1 MKNLNI
7 YLLMLLAAMST
18 FFVSA
23 QETSDMVI
31 QKPDS
36 PLTGKF
42 DYWQQKQEDTAFNF
56 YRFKQEFREYWNG
69 KTPAKG
75 SGYKPIARWLEN
87 QKAYVNADG
96 TLRSP
101 QQDYEQAMAF
111 ANMSQTQGFSGQWTS
126 IGPDQPVYR
135 ADQPDV
141 VIAQG
146 GRVSAIAFDP
156 VNPDKIFVGA
166 PVGGLW
172 VSNNNGL
179 SWQNL
184 NTDNISALG
193 VSAIAIDPTNTNR
206 IYIGTGDRDGHD
218 TRGIG
223 IFKSEDGGQTWT
235 GFPLDESDNHYVSK
249 IIIRPGHPGDLLVS
263 SNRGTYRSLDYG
275 EEWSKTSDHDIRDM
289 ALLPGSMDTVYCVSG
304 SVLYKSANFGQM
316 WVQKKWIGSHRIALD
331 VSRSKIRLFCS
342 KDSHFYKLMESEGF
356 NDPTEEILVAGLGD
370 DGQCGYNL
378 DIVSHPENPDIL
390 YAGMINLYQ
399 STDGGSHW
407 NEVSSVYA
415 DDQHIFEYSPHT
427 HRLFIGND
435 SGIWIT
441 DNLTDY
447 TYSSNGLRIS
457 SGYRM
462 DVAAGNPNHIIVG
475 NQDAST
481 FVTNGG
487 PWYSSIGGDGI
498 TCKFDHTNENYVY
511 GSSQHGAV
519 SRSVN
524 GGTVNAGFTLV
535 AGADFPGVGQVSMFQ
550 TPFMIGYSNPNH
562 MFYGAHDLFMCYNI
576 KATDIGEIFYRKK
589 SEDLTSTNQDEK
601 IEFIEQSR
609 ADSNIVYIAYENG
622 RMFRC
627 DNILNQTG
635 NSWTEL
641 PNPEGNYWAGIRFES
656 HSTLADVVYMVKGQ
670 KVYKSANRGGTW
682 QDITGTLPKLGM
694 MSVAYMHGSDDGLY
708 IGTTA
713 GVYYK
718 ENSMP
723 EWQLFK
729 SGLPLTQV
737 RDLVINYSTTPP
749 QIFASTFG
757 RGIWKTSVLNS
768 YKHDLV
774 ALSGTATVNAT
785 TVSAITGF
793 EHKNN
798 MMVLDTLKT
807 GFYLSTNQIFSSGD
821 ILIHENT
828 HTNLGPGL
836 IFQTLLPS
844 VDLALIDPAI
854 APGTYYLGMICDND
868 YAVDETNETNN
879 TWGAA
884 QQVTIPANPGTV
896 ENVQATDG
904 DYDDRVTISWQ
915 NNTGEPLYY
924 AVYRATIGISSL
936 ASRISPDTWL
946 TQPWFNDV
954 TAPNGV
960 TYYYFVKTSRYPD
973 GWRASDFSGYDA
985 GFRRLSPPADVMA
998 TDGLYSDKVSISWD
1012 ASPGATHYQVFRSNS
1027 GDPLFA
1033 LNISGPLWI
1042 SSTTFD
1048 DTDVIQGTAYTYFIK
1063 AAKSQMGSNQSDMSA
1078 GDAGWKAFATAPTAT
1093 ASDGIYTN
1101 RIAVTWNTVSSATH
1115 YMVYRSTSSVPNS
1128 ASPITSWQTANNY
1141 TDYSANTGIIYY
1153 YWIKASQN
1161 AAGTVTTG
1169 LGLMDQGYRNFVA
1182 PTGVTATDGTS
1193 TTGTTITWNSVSGA
1207 TWYRVNRGTSSNSTA
1222 SRPVG
1227 NWTSALSLTDET
1239 GTPGTLYYYW
1249 VSCSNDTIFMGSALS
1264 ASNTGFRQ
1272 ITAPVTNA
1280 TDGYYANQVEIT
1292 WQSVPGAT
1300 YYQVQ
1305 RSPVS
1310 DPGNLT
1316 VLAPWS
1322 NTLGFSFTDL
1332 TAVYG
1337 QEYLYFVSGAGNVS
1351 GLRPG
1356 NPGSDEGM
1364 AASCGNLTDM
1374 PAFRNLYLHGTTL
1387 DITHQVINEGP
1398 YAMLNSSTLEYALES
1413 DPADGIPEAIIGST
1427 IIPPLN
1433 PGETYTVFY
1442 QVDLD
1447 TVTGFSLTYGNWHL
1461 AFYTTSGNGNC
1472 DHNAADNYIVWQ
1484 EPGFTYTDALH
1495 GIYTVGPG
1503 TCDFSDPAAALNAL
1517 KTRGISDNTIFYLE
1531 PVVFNQ
1537 QLEFSGIQGTD
1548 LSRKIIFT
1556 TNPAYSDT
1564 AEIRGTP
1571 TPEANYTLSFRQCNN
1586 LSFTNLKISSAGSS
1600 DFESTYGRIISIGPD
1615 CSELRFRYNHFE
1627 GYTDVSHG
1635 GTDNVPIYCQNPT
1648 VNLLIDNNLIS
1659 NGWYGIYFS
1668 GRQASPISGF
1678 TISNNTIQ
1686 NFYTDGIFLHE
1697 TADFNVTGN
1706 KISASNNTAV
1716 GLTGIGFSNS
1726 RGGFDCSRN
1735 HIMLSSSTGSIY
1747 GLVSSDVELVNDQPR
1762 RITNNFISCSTESVT
1777 NAGINLGTNMNITVA
1792 HNSVHVYGNSGILSY
1807 CIQIHSF
1814 VSASDFNSRLFNN
1827 ILVNTAGGSGINY
1840 YHNNLNFNL
1849 LNQCDYNDIYTSSGP
1864 LISYGPDNFS
1874 SLSAWSAATGFDLHS
1889 LSVSPEFLTETDL
1902 HCNSPLLD
1910 GAGIFLSDVAWDK
1923 DDEPRSTVNPDIG
1936 ADEFTYAAL
1945 PKTLELDVFLEGLYN
1960 GPNTMRQ
1967 ANDENGP
1974 HFGAGI
1980 GDQITVEL
1988 RSASDYYNVVH
1999 IADHVNLSTSGLA
2012 MFAVP
2017 ASLTG
2022 SYYIT
2027 IRHRNSIATVSA
2039 TPVHFITGTV
2049 SHSFSSPAS
2058 AYGSNLLQMI
2068 TGQYVIFGGDVNQDG
2083 VVDTGDM
2090 TPVDND
2096 AANFTS
2102 GYLATDVNGDGTIDT
2117 GDVTIIDNNAAAFV
2131 GSITP

>member
-1 MKNLNI
+1 MAI
-7 YLLMLLAAMST
+7 CIGS
-18 FFVSA
+18 VSA
-23 QETSDMVI
+23 QEADFTPE
-31 QKPDS
+31 QKPEPVAS
-36 PLTGKF
+36 GKF
-42 DYWQQKQEDTAFNF
+42 DYWQQKQQDKTFN
-56 YRFKQEFREYWNG
+56 YYQFKNEFKNYWNG

-75 SGYKPIARWLEN
+75 SGYKPVARWLEN

-111 ANMSQTQGFSGQWTS
+111 IGMNQTLSFSGEWES

-135 ADQPDV
+135 ADQPNV

-156 VNPDKIFVGA
+156 VNPNKIFVGS
-166 PVGGLW
+166 PLGGLW
-172 VSNNNGL
+172 VSYNNGL
-179 SWQNL
+179 TWQNL
-184 NTDNISALG
+184 NTDNIASLG

-223 IFKSEDGGQTWT
+223 IYKSEDGGQTWT
-235 GFPLDESDNHYVSK
+235 GIPLDESDDHYVSK
-249 IIIRPGHPGDLLVS
+249 IIIRPGHPDHLLVS
-263 SNRGTYRSLDYG
+263 SNHGTYRSIDFG
-275 EEWSKTSDHDIRDM
+275 EEWLKTVDHDIRDM
-289 ALLPGSMDTVYCVSG
+289 AILPGSADTVYCVSG
-304 SVLYKSANFGQM
+304 SACYKSANFGLM

-331 VSRSKIRLFCS
+331 VTRSKIRLFCS

-356 NDPTEEILVAGLGD
+356 NDPTVEIPVSGMGD

-378 DIVSHPENPDIL
+378 DLVSDPENPDIL
-390 YAGMINLYQ
+390 YAGMINLYK
-399 STDGGSHW
+399 STDGGNNW
-407 NEVSSVYA
+407 NEVTIVYA
-415 DDQHIFEYSPHT
+415 DDQHIFEFSPHT

-441 DNLTDY
+441 DNGTDY

-481 FVTNGG
+481 FVTSGG

-511 GSSQHGAV
+511 GSSQHGVV

-524 GGTVNAGFTLV
+524 GGTVNAGFTMV
-535 AGADFPGVGQVSMFQ
+535 AGAEFPGVDQVSMFQ
-550 TPFMIGYSNPNH
+550 TPFMIGYSNPKH

-576 KATDIGEIFYRKK
+576 KATDIGDIFYRKK

-627 DNILNQTG
+627 DNILNLTS
-635 NSWTEL
+635 NAWTEL
-641 PNPEGNYWAGIRFES
+641 PNPEGNYWEGIRFES

-682 QDITGTLPKLGM
+682 EDITGTLPKLGM

-729 SGLPLTQV
+729 TGLPLTQV

-757 RGIWKTSVLNS
+757 RGIWKATVLNS

-774 ALSGTATVNAT
+774 VLSGSATVNNTNA
-785 TVSAITGF
+785 SAITGI

-807 GFYLSTNQIFSSGD
+807 GFYLSANQIFSNGD

-836 IFQTLLPS
+836 LFQSLLPS
-844 VDLALIDPAI
+844 VDLAMINPEI

-868 YAVDETNETNN
+868 NAVDESNEFNN
-879 TWGAA
+879 TWVATE
-884 QQVTIPANPGTV
+884 QITIPVNPGTA

-904 DYDDRVTISWQ
+904 DFDDRVTISWQ

-924 AVYRATIGISSL
+924 AVYRATIGNSSL
-936 ASRISPDTWL
+936 AARISPDTWL

-960 TYYYFVKTSRYPD
+960 TYYYFIKTSRYPD
-973 GWRASDFSGYDA
+973 GRRASDFSGYDA
-985 GFRRLSPPADVMA
+985 GFRKLSPPGNVMA
-998 TDGLYSDKVSISWD
+998 TDGLYSDKVTITWD
-1012 ASPGATHYQVFRSNS
+1012 ASPGATHYQVYRSNS
-1027 GDPLFA
+1027 GDPLYII
-1033 LNISGPLWI
+1033 NISGPLWLGGT
-1042 SSTTFD
+1042 SFD
-1048 DTDVIQGTAYTYFIK
+1048 DQDVAQGTTYTYFIK
-1063 AAKSQMGSNQSDMSA
+1063 ASKSQFGSNESDMSE
-1078 GDAGWKAFATAPTAT
+1078 GDAGWIGFTTAPTAT
-1093 ASDGIYTN
+1093 ASDGIFIN
-1101 RIAVTWNTVSSATH
+1101 RIAVSWNTVPSATH
-1115 YMVYRSTSSVPNS
+1115 YMVYRSTSGIPSS
-1128 ASPITSWQTANNY
+1128 AAPITSWQTTSSY
-1141 TDYSANTGIIYY
+1141 TDYSANTGITYY
-1153 YWIKASQN
+1153 YWIKASMD
-1161 AAGTVTTG
+1161 ATGTVTTG
-1169 LGLMDQGYRNFVA
+1169 LGQMDQGYRNFIA
-1182 PTGVTATDGTS
+1182 PSGVSATDGTS
-1193 TTGTTITWNSVSGA
+1193 TTGTTVTWNNVPGA
-1207 TWYRVNRGTSSNSTA
+1207 TWYRVNRGTSSNVTS

-1227 NWTSALSLTDET
+1227 NWVRTMSMTDVT
-1239 GTPGTLYYYW
+1239 GTSGTLYYYW
-1249 VSCSNDTIFMGSALS
+1249 VVCSNDTLVMVSGFSS
-1264 ASNTGFRQ
+1264 SNTGYKQ
-1272 ITAPVTNA
+1272 IIAPETEA
-1280 TDGYYANQVEIT
+1280 TDGYYADQVEIT
-1292 WQSVPGAT
+1292 WQSVTGAT
-1300 YYQVQ
+1300 YYLVQ
-1305 RSPVS
+1305 RSPIS

-1316 VLAPWS
+1316 ILAPWS
-1322 NTLGFSFTDL
+1322 NTLGFTFTDL
-1332 TAVYG
+1332 TAIYG
-1337 QEYLYFVSGAGNVS
+1337 QEYLYFVTGAGNAS

-1356 NPGSDEGM
+1356 NPGSDEGI
-1364 AASCGNLTDM
+1364 AASCSNLTDM
-1374 PAFRNLYLHGTTL
+1374 PAFRSLYFHGTTL
-1387 DITHQVINEGP
+1387 DITQQVLNEGP
-1398 YAMLNSSTLEYALES
+1398 YAMLNSTMLVYAIES

-1427 IIPPLN
+1427 VIPPLN
-1433 PGETYTVFY
+1433 PGETYNVFY
-1442 QVDLD
+1442 QVNLD
-1447 TVTGFSLTYGNWHL
+1447 TVTGFSFTHGNWHL
-1461 AFYTTSGNGNC
+1461 ACYTSLGNENC
-1472 DHNAADNYIVWQ
+1472 DHNASDNYIVWQ
-1484 EPGFTYTDALH
+1484 EPAFTYTDALH
-1495 GIYTVGPG
+1495 GVYTVGPG
-1503 TCDFSDPAAALNAL
+1503 TCDFADPAAALNAL

-1531 PVVFNQ
+1531 PVVFNL
-1537 QLEFSGIQGTD
+1537 QLEFTGIQGTD
-1548 LSRKIIFT
+1548 LSRKIIFR

-1615 CSELRFRYNHFE
+1615 CSELRFRYNHID
-1627 GYTDVSHG
+1627 GYSDVSHG

-1678 TISNNTIQ
+1678 TISNNYIK
-1686 NFYTDGIFLHE
+1686 NFYTNGIFLHE
-1697 TADFNVTGN
+1697 TADYSVSGN
-1706 KISASNNTAV
+1706 KISSSNNTDV
-1716 GLTGIGFSNS
+1716 GLTGIDFSNS
-1726 RGGFDCSRN
+1726 RGGFTCNRN
-1735 HIMLSSSTGSIY
+1735 HIMLNSSTGTLY
-1747 GLVSSDVELVNDQPR
+1747 GLISADVDLAEGQPR
-1762 RITNNFISCSTESVT
+1762 LITNNFISCCTGSSF
-1777 NAGINLGTNMNITVA
+1777 NFGMSIGTTKNTTVA
-1792 HNSVHVYGNSGILSY
+1792 HNSIHIYGNSGYISY
-1807 CIQIHSF
+1807 CIQFHTF
-1814 VSASDFNSRLFNN
+1814 VESPDYNNKLINN
-1827 ILVNTAGGSGINY
+1827 ILVNTAGGCGINY
-1840 YHNNLNFNL
+1840 YHNDLYFNILNTS
-1849 LNQCDYNDIYTSSGP
+1849 DYNDIYTSSGI
-1864 LISYGPDNFS
+1864 LVKYGQDNYN
-1874 SLSAWSAATGFDLHS
+1874 SLPSWSTATGFDMHS
-1889 LSVSPEFLTETDL
+1889 LSESPEFLTDTDL
-1902 HCNSPLLD
+1902 HCNSPVLD
-1910 GAGIFLSDVAWDK
+1910 GAGFFLSDVAWDM

-1936 ADEFTYAAL
+1936 ADEFTFADL
-1945 PKTLELDVFLEGLYN
+1945 PKTLEMDVFLEGLYN

-1980 GDQITVEL
+1980 ADQITVEL
-1988 RSASDYYNVVH
+1988 RSASDYNNVVH
-1999 IADHVNLSTSGLA
+1999 LADHVNLSTSGLA
-2012 MFAVP
+2012 MLTVP

-2027 IRHRNSIATVSA
+2027 IRHRNSITTVSA

-2058 AYGSNLLQMI
+2058 AFGGNLLLMI
-2068 TGQYVIFGGDVNQDG
+2068 SGQYVIYGGDVNQDG

-2096 AANFTS
+2096 AANFTA

-2117 GDVTIIDNNAAAFV
+2117 GDITIIDNNAATFV
-2131 GSITP
+2131 GAVTP

>member
-1 MKNLNI
+1 M
-7 YLLMLLAAMST
+7 
-18 FFVSA
+18 
-23 QETSDMVI
+23 
-31 QKPDS
+31 
-36 PLTGKF
+36 
-42 DYWQQKQEDTAFNF
+42 
-56 YRFKQEFREYWNG
+56 
-69 KTPAKG
+69 
-75 SGYKPIARWLEN
+75 
-87 QKAYVNADG
+87 
-96 TLRSP
+96 
-101 QQDYEQAMAF
+101 
-111 ANMSQTQGFSGQWTS
+111 
-126 IGPDQPVYR
+126 
-135 ADQPDV
+135 
-141 VIAQG
+141 
-146 GRVSAIAFDP
+146 
-156 VNPDKIFVGA
+156 NPDKIFVGA

-172 VSNNNGL
+172 VSYNNGL

-223 IFKSEDGGQTWT
+223 IYKSEDGGQTWT
-235 GFPLDESDNHYVSK
+235 GFPLDESDDHYVSK
-249 IIIRPGHPGDLLVS
+249 IIIRPGHPDHLLVS
-263 SNRGTYRSLDYG
+263 SNHGTYRSINYG
-275 EEWSKTSDHDIRDM
+275 EDWLKTADYDIRDM
-289 ALLPGSMDTVYCVSG
+289 AHLPGSADTVYCVSG
-304 SVLYKSANFGQM
+304 SVLYKSANFGQI

-331 VSRSKIRLFCS
+331 VSLSKIRLFCS
-342 KDSHFYKLMESEGF
+342 KDSHFYKLMESDGF
-356 NDPTEEILVAGLGD
+356 NDPTEEKLVAGLGA

-399 STDGGSHW
+399 STDGGTHW

-415 DDQHIFEYSPHT
+415 DDQHIFEFSPHT
-427 HRLFIGND
+427 NRLFIGND
-435 SGIWIT
+435 SGIWFT

-462 DVAAGNPNHIIVG
+462 DVATGNPNHIIVG

-487 PWYSSIGGDGI
+487 SWYSSIGGDGI
-498 TCKFDHTNENYVY
+498 TCKFDHTDENYVY
-511 GSSQHGAV
+511 GTSQHGVV

-524 GGTVNAGFTLV
+524 GGTANAGFTLV

-550 TPFMIGYSNPNH
+550 TPFMISYFNPKH

-576 KATDIGEIFYRKK
+576 KAADTEDIFYLKK
-589 SEDLTSTNQDEK
+589 SADLTSTNQDEK

-609 ADSNIVYIAYENG
+609 VDSNIVYIAYENG

-627 DNILNQTG
+627 DNILNLTG
-635 NSWTEL
+635 NTWTEL
-641 PNPEGNYWAGIRFES
+641 PNPEGNHWAGIRFES
-656 HSTLADVVYMVKGQ
+656 HSTLADVVYIVKGQ
-670 KVYKSANRGGTW
+670 KVYKSVNRGDEW

-718 ENSMP
+718 DNNMP

-749 QIFASTFG
+749 QLFASTFG
-757 RGIWKTSVLNS
+757 RGIWKTTVQNS

-785 TVSAITGF
+785 NVSAIAGI

-807 GFYLSTNQIFSSGD
+807 GFYLSTNQIISSGD

-836 IFQTLLPS
+836 IFQTQLPT
-844 VDLALIDPAI
+844 VDLSLIEPEI
-854 APGTYYLGMICDND
+854 APGTYYLGMICDNG
-868 YAVDETNETNN
+868 YAVDEVNESNN

-884 QQVTIPANPGTV
+884 QQVAIPANPGTV
-896 ENVQATDG
+896 DNVQATDG

-924 AVYRATIGISSL
+924 AVYRATIGTSTL

-985 GFRRLSPPADVMA
+985 GFRKLSPPANVVA

-1027 GDPLFA
+1027 GDPLYA

-1048 DTDVIQGTAYTYFIK
+1048 DTDVIQGTPYTYYIK
-1063 AAKSQMGSNQSDMSA
+1063 AAKSQLGSNESDMSA
-1078 GDAGWKAFATAPTAT
+1078 GDAGWKAFTTAPTTT

-1101 RIAVTWNTVSSATH
+1101 RISVTWNTVSSATH

-1128 ASPITSWQTANNY
+1128 ASPITSWQTATNY

-1153 YWIKASQN
+1153 YWIKASQD

-1169 LGLMDQGYRNFVA
+1169 LGLMDQGYRNFVP
-1182 PTGVTATDGTS
+1182 PTGVSATDGTS
-1193 TTGTTITWNSVSGA
+1193 TDGTIITWNSVAGA

-1222 SRPVG
+1222 SRPLG
-1227 NWTSALSLTDET
+1227 NWTSSLSLTDET

-1249 VSCSNDTIFMGSALS
+1249 VYCSNDTIFMGSALS

-1272 ITAPVTNA
+1272 ITAPLTNA
-1280 TDGYYANQVEIT
+1280 TDGYSADQVEIT
-1292 WQSVPGAT
+1292 WQSVTGAT

-1305 RSPVS
+1305 RIPVS

-1337 QEYLYFVSGAGNVS
+1337 QEYLYFVSGAGNAS

-1374 PAFRNLYLHGTTL
+1374 PAFRNLYFHGTTL

-1398 YAMLNSSTLEYALES
+1398 YAMLNPSTLEYALES

-1442 QVDLD
+1442 QVNLD
-1447 TVTGFSLTYGNWHL
+1447 TVTGFSFTYGNWHL
-1461 AFYTTSGNGNC
+1461 AFYTSSGNGNC
-1472 DHNAADNYIVWQ
+1472 DHNATDNYIVWQ
-1484 EPGFTYTDALH
+1484 EPGFNYTDALH

-1531 PVVFNQ
+1531 PVTFNQ
-1537 QLEFSGIQGTD
+1537 QLEFTGIQGTD

-1659 NGWYGIYFS
+1659 NGWHSIYIS
-1668 GRQASPISGF
+1668 GRSTSPVSGF
-1678 TISNNTIQ
+1678 TISNNRIV
-1686 NFYTDGIFLHE
+1686 NFYTSALFLYE
-1697 TADFNVTGN
+1697 TAEANITGN
-1706 KISASNNTAV
+1706 LISASNNTNI
-1716 GLTGIGFSNS
+1716 GLTGIDFSNT
-1726 RGGFDCSRN
+1726 RGGFNCSRN
-1735 HIMLSSSTGSIY
+1735 QIILSSFEGSLY
-1747 GLVSSDVELVNDQPR
+1747 GFLSADVDLVDGLPRLV
-1762 RITNNFISCSTESVT
+1762 TNNFISCSTGSLF
-1777 NAGINLGTNMNITVA
+1777 NSGIYIGTHRNTTVA
-1792 HNSVHVYGNSGILSY
+1792 NNSVHIYGTSGNLSY
-1807 CIQIHSF
+1807 CVEFHSF
-1814 VSASDFNSRLFNN
+1814 VESPDFNNKLLNN
-1827 ILVNTAGGSGINY
+1827 ILQNTAGGCGLKY
-1840 YHNNLNFNL
+1840 YHNNMTFNL
-1849 LNQCDYNDIYTSSGP
+1849 LNECDYNDIYASSDTLVRYGQDKFTS
-1864 LISYGPDNFS
+1864 LQ
-1874 SLSAWSAATGFDLHS
+1874 AWSAFSGFDQHS
-1889 LSVSPEFLTETDL
+1889 LSVIPGYTTDTDL
-1902 HCNSPLLD
+1902 HINNPALD
-1910 GAGIFLSDVAWDK
+1910 GAGIPVAGIVTDF
-1923 DDEPRSTVNPDIG
+1923 DNEMRSLTQPDIG
-1936 ADEFTYAAL
+1936 ADEFTWEPASL
-1945 PKTLELDVFLEGLYN
+1945 MLSVSVFLEGLYTGSGN
-1960 GPNTMRQ
+1960 MRE
-1967 ANDENGP
+1967 ASDENGP

-1980 GDQITVEL
+1980 ADKLTVEL
-1988 RSASDYYNVVH
+1988 RSAADFQQVVYVAENVSLYTDGTLEV
-1999 IADHVNLSTSGLA
+1999 ALPSG
-2012 MFAVP
+2012 F
-2017 ASLTG
+2017 TG
-2022 SYYIT
+2022 SYFIA
-2027 IRHRNSIATVSA
+2027 IRHRNSIFT
-2039 TPVHFITGTV
+2039 
-2049 SHSFSSPAS
+2049 AS
-2058 AYGSNLLQMI
+2058 ANPVLFAGNAVSFVMDHPSEVYGDNLQLMAD
-2068 TGQYVIFGGDVNQDG
+2068 GRYVIYSGDVNQDG
-2083 VVDTGDM
+2083 FIDTADM

-2096 AANFTS
+2096 ATNYAA
-2102 GYLATDVNGDGTIDT
+2102 GYLPTDVNGDGVIDT
-2117 GDVTIIDNNAAAFV
+2117 ADMTIVDNNAAAYI
-2131 GSITP
+2131 GSATP